1 MAKSKKSQRRANGS
15 GSVFQRKNGKW
26 AGAITIGYDDSGVQ
40 KKKVVYGNTREE
52 VEEKL
57 KMLDNRI
64 KSNSFEKLENSSAAE
79 LMREWLVVFKKNVVL
94 PKTFYG
100 DLIIFTKHIEPHLKN
115 LRIQDVDDIVIQQIL
130 NKMIDADYSLSMV
143 KKVKF
148 LFNNFLDYAE
158 AAKWIAYNPS
168 HRVQVRIKDK
178 KIYTGQNKYK
188 ALTPEKRT
196 EFLKTLDEDPKKFLK
211 ALCYTLM
218 FSGLRIGE
226 ALGLQWKNVDLVNK
240 TINVEQAANLVPKFD
255 KNLKAKMITQI
266 GGTKTAC
273 SIRELPLPDIL
284 VEVLGEWKVKQENF
298 GKELGKDFISPNSF
312 VFCADD
318 GGVRTYNSCRL
329 SFNRFKKAHN
339 FENLKITFHGL
350 RHTFSNML
358 FEANENPKVIQQLL
372 GHKDVRTTISVY
384 NSVDKDY
391 VRKSTQVFNN
401 MFKVENPKFVNQ
413 EEPNTNETHYDEMSD
428 QELEQM
434 LKEIERAQRRKKQKD
449 FEM

>member
-1 MAKSKKSQRRANGS
+1 MAKSKKLQRRANGS

-26 AGAITIGYDDSGVQ
+26 AGAITIGYDGSGVQ
-40 KKKVVYGNTREE
+40 KKKVVYGSTREE

-158 AAKWIAYNPS
+158 AAKWIGYNPS

-178 KIYTGQNKYK
+178 KTYTGQNKYK

-298 GKELGKDFISPNSF
+298 GKELGKDFISPDSF

-339 FENLKITFHGL
+339 FQDLKITFHGL

-391 VRKSTQVFNN
+391 VRKSTQVFND

-413 EEPNTNETHYDEMSD
+413 EGPNSNETHYDEMSD

-434 LKEIERAQRRKKQKD
+434 LKEIERAQKRKKQKD

>member
-26 AGAITIGYDDSGVQ
+26 AGAITIGYDDNGVQ

-178 KIYTGQNKYK
+178 KTYTGQNKYK

-196 EFLKTLDEDPKKFLK
+196 EFLKALDEDPRKFLK

-298 GKELGKDFISPNSF
+298 GKELGKDFISPDSF

-339 FENLKITFHGL
+339 FQDLKITFHGL

-391 VRKSTQVFNN
+391 VRKSTQVFND

-413 EEPNTNETHYDEMSD
+413 EELNSNETHYDEMSD